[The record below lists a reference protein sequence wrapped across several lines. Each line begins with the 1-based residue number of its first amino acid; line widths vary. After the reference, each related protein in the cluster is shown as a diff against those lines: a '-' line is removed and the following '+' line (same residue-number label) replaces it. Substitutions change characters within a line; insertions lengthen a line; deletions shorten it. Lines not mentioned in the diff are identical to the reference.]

1 MRYLKLIILIITL
14 SQFNAFS
21 QTDFQQKVDYEIKVV
36 LDDSLKI
43 LKGNISIRYSNNSG
57 DTLKALKLHL
67 WPNAYSDR
75 NTALCRQLVESNN
88 TGLFFA
94 TKEQKGWIDSL
105 QFSSEG
111 ASLKLIPDPTHSD
124 FADLILNTPLLPGSQ
139 MVFSSPFVVK
149 IPDSKFSRFGYR
161 KNSFYISQ
169 WFPKPAV
176 YDQNGWH
183 PMPYLNQ
190 GEFYAQFGS
199 FKVEI
204 TVPSEYRVAATG
216 RLMTQ
221 AETDWLNMLASG
233 ENISNP
239 SAKATKT
246 IVFEQDSIHD
256 FAWFADK
263 DYRVMKKQ
271 IALSESGRK
280 VDGWVFHTDRGE
292 KYWKK
297 SLDYID
303 KGLRYFSGAIGEYPY
318 DHFTVVDGHLSA
330 GGGMEYPMI
339 TLINSPTSDASLEHV
354 IVHELCHN
362 WFYGMLASNERE
374 HAWMDEGLTTYYET
388 RYFEHYYSGE
398 ELSSKS
404 SIGGIGPFAGILGA
418 GNMTPVDDHKLTF
431 KLASFRNA
439 DQPIQ
444 THSAEFTNLNY
455 GAVVYSKTALALYFL
470 HDYLGEEVFEKCIKT
485 YFLQWKFRHP
495 QPKNMQSVFE
505 LVSGQSL
512 KWFFNDLL
520 ITNKSDYYCLSHS
533 VLNDSGLR
541 LRLKSKSA
549 AKIPLII
556 TNESGTIRKIRGS
569 NDSLD
574 FQTTFEPD
582 DRLRFNPGHEA
593 LFKSPDRWVRNKGGY
608 KLPSLKIKGFYSL
621 QDEFATENITVI
633 PVGAWNR
640 YNQWMAGMHLTNMD
654 LIPEK
659 TEFFLTPL
667 FDFKNKQLTGI
678 GEINYHF
685 YPYSGL
691 FSGVTVSLSG
701 KRFAYDNNRLHSD
714 TFPDSKPVFMYSRVV
729 PSVRMIF
736 RSNRPRSR
744 KEQSLMVRHA
754 TVWQDEIRYTANGS
768 GFSRDFISTEQNV
781 SEIGYDVIHS
791 KAIDPW
797 RFNTTMQH
805 GSEHL
810 KITAELNYR
819 FSFKK
824 KNKGFDVRI
833 FAGGFLR
840 NETTVRNY
848 NLRMSGWKGRDDYLF
863 DEIYFGRNDSRG
875 LWPNQFLVKDGG
887 FKIATAIGQT
897 RDWLAAVN
905 LQADLPLPLPVKLY
919 FDIGTFEGITT
930 VIEGESKVVMFNGGL
945 AVSLIKNTLE
955 VYVPLFYS
963 SDIRRNLEVNNVSFA
978 EQIRFV
984 FNIRNLAPVKL
995 RDDLIN
1001 SI

>member
-1 MRYLKLIILIITL
+1 MRYLILTILIITL

-21 QTDFQQKVDYEIKVV
+21 QTNFQQKVDYEIKVV

-75 NTALCRQLVESNN
+75 NTALCRQLVETNN

-111 ASLKLIPDPTHSD
+111 ASLKLISDPTHND
-124 FADLILNTPLLPGSQ
+124 IADLILNTPLLPGSQ
-139 MVFSSPFVVK
+139 VVFSSPFVVQ
-149 IPDSKFSRFGYR
+149 IPDSRFSRFGYR
-161 KNSFYISQ
+161 KNSYYISQ

-190 GEFYAQFGS
+190 GEFYAEFGN

-204 TVPSEYRVAATG
+204 TIPSEYRVAATG

-221 AETDWLNMLASG
+221 AETEWLNLLASG

-271 IALSESGRK
+271 IELSESSRK

-297 SLDYID
+297 SMDYID

-339 TLINSPTSDASLEHV
+339 TLVNSPTSDASLEHV

-388 RYFEHYYSGE
+388 RYFEHYYSGG

-404 SIGGIGPFAGILGA
+404 SISEIGPFAEILGA

-485 YFLQWKFRHP
+485 YFLQLKFRHP
-495 QPKNMQSVFE
+495 QPADLEKVFE
-505 LVSGQSL
+505 DFSGKDL
-512 KWFFNDLL
+512 DWFFNGL
-520 ITNKSDYYCLSHS
+520 IYSSQNEFYKIID
-533 VLNDSGLR
+533 VKNDKIT
-541 LRLKSKSA
+541 LKSESLS
-549 AKIPLII
+549 KIPVKIKNKV
-556 TNESGTIRKIRGS
+556 NEEYMWVDGFDGQKEIK
-569 NDSLD
+569 LD
-574 FQTTFEPD
+574 FALRDSFSLNNEYHILLKNKFMYFNSAGKTLPPNYQT
-582 DRLRFNPGHEA
+582 G
-593 LFKSPDRWVRNKGGY
+593 LFY
-608 KLPSLKIKGFYSL
+608 KIANAPSTDNQTLLP
-621 QDEFATENITVI
+621 V
-633 PVGAWNR
+633 VAWNR

-678 GEINYHF
+678 GEINHHF

-744 KEQSLMVRHA
+744 KEQSLMVRHV

-768 GFSRDFISTEQNV
+768 GFSRDFISTEQNI